1 MINIAIDG
9 PSGAGKSTV
18 AKALAKSMDILY
30 LDTGAMYRA
39 VALKALRLGID
50 PCQREKVLPI
60 LNDTDVEVKYG
71 QGVQHILVDGE
82 DVSQAIREHRVS
94 KAASDISKIQE
105 VREYLVDMQRAIA
118 KNNDVVLDG
127 RDITSYVLKDTPYK
141 FYLSASV
148 DVRAKRRFDE
158 LTAKGQAVEYDK
170 IKSDI
175 IDRDDNDMKRT
186 YCPLTRTAD
195 SIFIDSSDMT
205 VDEVVKVFLKHIE
218 EIGKSVEKGV

>member
-1 MINIAIDG
+1 
-9 PSGAGKSTV
+9 
-18 AKALAKSMDILY
+18 
-30 LDTGAMYRA
+30 
-39 VALKALRLGID
+39 
-50 PCQREKVLPI
+50 
-60 LNDTDVEVKYG
+60 
-71 QGVQHILVDGE
+71 
-82 DVSQAIREHRVS
+82 
-94 KAASDISKIQE
+94 
-105 VREYLVDMQRAIA
+105 MQRAIA

-186 YCPLTRTAD
+186 YCPLMRTAD

-218 EIGKSVEKGV
+218 EIGKSVGKGV